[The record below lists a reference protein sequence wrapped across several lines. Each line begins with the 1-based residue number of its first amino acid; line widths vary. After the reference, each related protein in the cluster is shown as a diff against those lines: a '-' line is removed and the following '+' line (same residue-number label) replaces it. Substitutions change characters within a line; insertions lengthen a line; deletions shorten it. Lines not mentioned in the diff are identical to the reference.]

1 MLMQAIVFLS
11 VVGASH
17 QAGLVGD
24 ILDVVKEFED
34 FMKKWVKK
42 ALFSLVLG
50 FIRLTF
56 LLSAYRSLLS
66 LIQHR
71 VL

>member
-1 MLMQAIVFLS
+1 MQAIVFLS
-11 VVGASH
+11 VVGVSY

-24 ILDVVKEFED
+24 VLDIVKEFEG

-50 FIRLTF
+50 FVRLTF
-56 LLSAYRSLLS
+56 LLSTIRNLLN
-66 LIQHR
+66 LIQHYR